1 MIENLYDGNQQFKRG
16 TWISTFAFGVRNRAV
31 ANGNSTGFVVRRC
44 CQCGCGK
51 GRRPRACPNPPPDT
65 APRRGIPGANTSALT
80 GRGAVPLSDEWGAYG
95 IGHSSALAVVLPFG
109 ELIEDIVDPVIPAP
123 LLPRFWIHVA
133 HGAPNAQVP
142 LADDQA
148 RGPARSRRSR
158 NTSAQLAVDSLVVG
172 FAWVSSPVRK
182 HR

>member
-1 MIENLYDGNQQFKRG
+1 METNNSKEELGYRHSLSVYAIEPSQTATQQG
-16 TWISTFAFGVRNRAV
+16 SWSADAASAV
-31 ANGNSTGFVVRRC
+31 AEI
-44 CQCGCGK
+44 

-95 IGHSSALAVVLPFG
+95 MGHSSALAVVLPFG

-133 HGAPNAQVP
+133 HGAPNAQGP

-158 NTSAQLAVDSLVVG
+158 NTSAQLAVDSPVVR
-172 FAWVSSPVRK
+172 FAWVSSPLRK